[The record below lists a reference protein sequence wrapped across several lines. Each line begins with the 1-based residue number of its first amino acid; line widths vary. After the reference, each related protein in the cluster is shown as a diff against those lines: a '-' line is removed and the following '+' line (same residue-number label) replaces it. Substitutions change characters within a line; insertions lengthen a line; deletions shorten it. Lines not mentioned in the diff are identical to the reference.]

1 MSDKEE
7 ISKLRDKLRQNRKTY
22 SQTAIESRLY
32 GSPEDDGQ
40 GEEKPAE
47 NTAGRSVSN
56 DDGAPAKDPEAGRN
70 ESELPEEEYLNESL
84 IERNKWTDNRED
96 GQENKNEEYPDR
108 AAEAGQPVENK
119 PPEAEETPEKTR
131 KPKLFTKKYRQK
143 RPKRPKKPKKY
154 TKLTALKENILLIPK
169 YILVPAV
176 VLLLLFAVLIWYVST
191 DASDLKEI
199 NISGNEIITD
209 DEIESRLD
217 FAAGDKMFSIDPG
230 TAEENISL
238 LPIIVDVNVERDWW
252 NGVTVSISEHQVVGY
267 IENEG
272 GYNPVLE
279 NRRVLRGY
287 QVSPVN
293 GPLIYFFEGEEMD
306 GLVDNLNDIEPEI
319 RAGISE
325 IYFRPT
331 DNSLGRIHLL
341 MNDGQEI
348 VADYRDFGEKMNH
361 YIGMKEEIGD
371 DTEGIID
378 IEIGSS
384 FLPYD
389 SNEAR
394 QIKNG
399 IYNSPEAAGY
409 VNELNTSLNSVKD
422 TLNQFEEFEEE

>member
-32 GSPEDDGQ
+32 GSPEDDGKE
-40 GEEKPAE
+40 EEKTEE
-47 NTAGRSVSN
+47 NTSGRSISE
-56 DDGAPAKDPEAGRN
+56 DDDAPAKDPEAGRN
-70 ESELPEEEYLNESL
+70 ESELLEEEYLSESL
-84 IERNKWTDNRED
+84 IERSEWTDEQED
-96 GQENKNEEYPDR
+96 GEEEDNENSEGQ
-108 AAEAGQPVENK
+108 AAGDEPPVENK

-131 KPKLFTKKYRQK
+131 KLKLFTKKYRQK
-143 RPKRPKKPKKY
+143 CPKRPKKPKKN

-176 VLLLLFAVLIWYVST
+176 VLFLLFAVLIWYVST

-209 DEIESRLD
+209 EEIERRLD
-217 FAAGDKMFSIDPG
+217 FAAGDKMYSIDTG

-238 LPIIVDVNVERDWW
+238 LPIIVDVNVERNWW

-279 NRRVLRGY
+279 NARVLRGY

-306 GLVDNLNDIEPEI
+306 GLVDSLNDIEPEI

-331 DNSLGRIHLL
+331 DTSLGRIHLL

-361 YIGMKEEIGD
+361 YIGMKEEIGNE
-371 DTEGIID
+371 TEGIID

-394 QIKNG
+394 QIKSG

-422 TLNQFEEFEEE
+422 TLNQFEESEGE

>member
-1 MSDKEE
+1 MRDKKE
-7 ISKLRDKLRQNRKTY
+7 ISKLRDKLRQKRKTY

-32 GSPEDDGQ
+32 GSPEDT
-40 GEEKPAE
+40 KAE
-47 NTAGRSVSN
+47 QDENA
-56 DDGAPAKDPEAGRN
+56 
-70 ESELPEEEYLNESL
+70 LPEEEYLSESL
-84 IERNKWTDNRED
+84 IEKNDWTDE
-96 GQENKNEEYPDR
+96 PDS
-108 AAEAGQPVENK
+108 AGGEKDESYAGQAAGAEQKVENK
-119 PPEAEETPEKTR
+119 SHEAEEAPVKTG
-131 KPKLFTKKYRQK
+131 KPKLSKKKDRPK
-143 RPKRPKKPKKY
+143 RPKRPENSKKPKNY
-154 TKLTALKENILLIPK
+154 TKLTALKENIMLIPK
-169 YILVPAV
+169 YILVSAI
-176 VLLLLFAVLIWYVST
+176 VLFLLFAVLIWYVST
-191 DASDLKEI
+191 EASDLNEI
-199 NISGNEIITD
+199 DISGNHIITD

-217 FAAGDKMFSIDPG
+217 FAAGDKMYSIDPG
-230 TAEENISL
+230 AAEENISL
-238 LPIIVDVNVERDWW
+238 LPIIVDVNVERNWW
-252 NGVTVSISEHQVVGY
+252 NGVTVSISEHEVVGY

-279 NRRVLRGY
+279 NARVLRGY
-287 QVSPVN
+287 HVSPVN

-306 GLVDNLNDIEPEI
+306 DLVDNLNAIEPEI

-361 YIGMKEEIGD
+361 YLGMKEEIGD
-371 DTEGIID
+371 ETEGIID

-394 QIKNG
+394 QIKSG

-422 TLNQFEEFEEE
+422 TLNQFEELEDE

>member
-1 MSDKEE
+1 MRDKEE

-32 GSPEDDGQ
+32 GSPEDDGN
-40 GEEKPAE
+40 EEANYEE
-47 NTAGRSVSN
+47 NTGGQSAPN
-56 DDGAPAKDPEAGRN
+56 DDTPGEDPKTDKEENDLPKD
-70 ESELPEEEYLNESL
+70 EYLSESL
-84 IERNKWTDNRED
+84 IERNEWADEPDEGGEKESEITASKTAGTEQDVED
-96 GQENKNEEYPDR
+96 EPHETGETHVRPEKSKMSAKKDR
-108 AAEAGQPVENK
+108 AER
-119 PPEAEETPEKTR
+119 PEKTENYS
-131 KPKLFTKKYRQK
+131 KMS
-143 RPKRPKKPKKY
+143 
-154 TKLTALKENILLIPK
+154 ALKENIMLIPK
-169 YILVPAV
+169 YILVPAI
-176 VLLLLFAVLIWYVST
+176 VLFLLFIVLIWYVST
-191 DASDLKEI
+191 DASDLKKI
-199 NISGNEIITD
+199 DISGNHIITD
-209 DEIESRLD
+209 EEIERRLD
-217 FAAGDKMFSIDPG
+217 FAAGDKMYSIDTG

-238 LPIIVDVNVERDWW
+238 LPIIVDVNVERNWW

-279 NRRVLRGY
+279 NARVLRGY

-331 DNSLGRIHLL
+331 DTSLGRIHLL

-361 YIGMKEEIGD
+361 YIGMKEEIGNE
-371 DTEGIID
+371 TEGIID

-394 QIKNG
+394 QIKSG

-422 TLNQFEEFEEE
+422 TLNQFEESEEE